1 MILKIF
7 TDTRN
12 INHHTHTKFV
22 ELLTWPNTGEQEQ
35 LRGIDGATAKDDL
48 FLRPDLLF
56 AAILKIG
63 DPHSTCSFKQ
73 DARRQRLGPDGEI
86 GTAHHGM
93 KIADGCAVPFSIADG
108 SLKSADAF
116 LCRAIGIIIA

>member
-48 FLRPDLLF
+48 LLRPDLLF
-56 AAILKIG
+56 AALLKRR
-63 DPHSTCSFKQ
+63 DANSTCSFKQ
-73 DARRQRLGPDGEI
+73 DAHRQRLGPDGEI

-93 KIADGCAVPFSIADG
+93 QIADGCAVPFALAHG
-108 SLKSADAF
+108 ALQRAEAF
-116 LCRAIGIIIA
+116 L

>member
-12 INHHTHTKFV
+12 ISHHTHTQFV
-22 ELLTWPNTGEQEQ
+22 ELLSWPNTGEHEK
-35 LRGIDGATAKDDL
+35 LRGIDGATGKDHL

-56 AAILKIG
+56 AAILKIC

-73 DARRQRLGPDGEI
+73 DARRQRFSPDGAI
-86 GTAHHGM
+86 GTTHHGM
-93 KIADGCAVPFSIADG
+93 KIAYGGAVPLSI
-108 SLKSADAF
+108 
-116 LCRAIGIIIA
+116 